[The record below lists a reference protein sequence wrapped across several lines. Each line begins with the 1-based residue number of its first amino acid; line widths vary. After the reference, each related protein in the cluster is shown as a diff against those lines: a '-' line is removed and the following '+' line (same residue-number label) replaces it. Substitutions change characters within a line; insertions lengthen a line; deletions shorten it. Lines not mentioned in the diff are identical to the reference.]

1 MPALI
6 MAAYVAFGFSA
17 IGLLAALSLESVVMI
32 VGAVQLC
39 AVAVFFLGMS
49 RIVELLSDIRGA
61 LTPAAAPSPAESPT
75 NLASPMP
82 RTAAEITADIE
93 RMRGRA

>member
-17 IGLLAALSLESVVMI
+17 IGLLTAISLESVVMI

-49 RIVELLSDIRGA
+49 RIVELLSDIRSA
-61 LTPAAAPSPAESPT
+61 LSPAATTSPAESLP
-75 NLASPMP
+75 NLPSPLP
-82 RTAAEITADIE
+82 RSATEIAADIE
-93 RMRGRA
+93 RMRSRT